1 MANTL
6 YIRYFKGLELQA
18 GLVATWVPRHV
29 ILMITSLATALSR
42 VTLFWYVLGMLI
54 LFLGDPG
61 WAERAY
67 ARLSLYPFVPDFEM
81 TGLTSAAKVQG
92 HLLMYWT
99 IPVLVVWVV
108 SLLTGIVLSEI
119 RCRASLKKQVVTL
132 EPSGNFWGVVVPH
145 YSLGALPTAT
155 TPDLQGD
162 PVKFTGA
169 DAINPENRVSWRKR
183 MRSATPI
190 HVQGVMQ
197 RAVQF
202 LTPAERA
209 VCEELIQL
217 LLGAPDHFAGLG
229 HGVGLLEHTLNVA
242 AEAAA
247 KCTEEFRLPL
257 MAALA
262 HDVGKLV
269 TFQPDGKGGWV
280 RKGLHSRESGRI
292 LATLPAFQE
301 LPELHQR
308 ALLLAV
314 KYDHAPSKMP
324 VLRGE
329 RDATQL
335 AMRIIS
341 ALSAADKSATAAEK
355 ERHLERIQPE
365 DLLWQDFIT
374 FLREAPVVQR
384 GKKGAANQVNNPP
397 DSPYL
402 FIYEAPWRD
411 EAVRRLPPEVA
422 AALDLTRRDP
432 GRMAKYTRIL
442 VSRLRKE
449 GLLLESFGEHQV
461 SEENPLWDIQ
471 SGVGEK
477 AVVLRGIIVLHADA
491 LWKLVNYRLS
501 IKSPFPVQILAP
513 NADVDGTV
521 RNAPS
526 ANRELP
532 PMPDVSDGLKVDAE
546 AAGSLDFLGLVD
558 DPSPD
563 AVQQQV
569 SKPKAKK
576 RAFKDESRASQGDAM
591 FGLTDAPSAT
601 KEKKATT
608 PEVAEVSSDT
618 GEAPVAEDAMLDA
631 QQADEMALAMAALHA
646 ESDDLSG
653 DGPQVPDENH
663 SLETALSLLEVL
675 APAVEPE
682 ALAVLNAA
690 EASVSDTDLEEKAEP
705 GEAPVLELTSGT
717 EVESS
722 SQAETSE
729 KGVSMAHQAVDGLPA
744 AGTDPLVRLSRA
756 ESREGLAIADT
767 LACQQYPWLSP
778 GDKYYPATS
787 RAVETGRATAGQ
799 PYQAGKGDARNAGQ
813 EHKKTAAQKENSV
826 PAARPASEVTPKKT
840 TPTEEAVGLSS
851 TAKTGNKRPRRKF

>member
-1 MANTL
+1 
-6 YIRYFKGLELQA
+6 
-18 GLVATWVPRHV
+18 
-29 ILMITSLATALSR
+29 MITSLVTALFR
-42 VTLFWYVLGMLI
+42 VTLFWYVLGLLV
-54 LFLGDPG
+54 LFLGDPA

-67 ARLSLYPFVPDFEM
+67 ARLSLYPFVPEFTM

-92 HLLMYWT
+92 HLLFYWT
-99 IPVLVVWVV
+99 VPVLIVWGI
-108 SLLTGIVLSEI
+108 SLLAGLVLSEV

-132 EPSGNFWGVVVPH
+132 QPSGNFWGVVVPN
-145 YSLGALPTAT
+145 YSLGALPLAT
-155 TPDLQGD
+155 TPALRGNA
-162 PVKFTGA
+162 VKFTGA
-169 DAINPENRVSWRKR
+169 EAINPENRISWRR
-183 MRSATPI
+183 RVRSATPI
-190 HVQGVMQ
+190 QVQGAMQ

-209 VCEELIQL
+209 LCEELIQL
-217 LLGAPDHFAGLG
+217 LLGAPNHFAGLG

-257 MAALA
+257 LAALA
-262 HDVGKLV
+262 HDIGKLV

-292 LATLPAFQE
+292 LATLPAFQA

-314 KYDHAPSKMP
+314 KHDHAPNKMP

-335 AMRIIS
+335 AMRVIS

-432 GRMAKYTRIL
+432 GKLAKYTRIL

-449 GLLLESFGEHQV
+449 GLLVEGFGEHQV
-461 SEENPLWDIQ
+461 SADNPLWDIQ

-513 NADVDGTV
+513 NADVEGAV

-526 ANRELP
+526 ANRDMP

-546 AAGSLDFLGLVD
+546 SAGSLDFLGLL
-558 DPSPD
+558 D
-563 AVQQQV
+563 AQASAEVRST
-569 SKPKAKK
+569 SKPKSKK
-576 RAFKDESRASQGDAM
+576 RAFKEEALVNPMDTV
-591 FGLTDAPSAT
+591 FGLAEAQVSPQVSA
-601 KEKKATT
+601 KISSG
-608 PEVAEVSSDT
+608 VAELSTEVCAAASVEAAELMRALAEPAEAERDMETLLEGQVLEQSRDTAISLLGSLSSLVVPDPVDSERAPNSFNEMPSDPHARTTEAPPKGQVSST
-618 GEAPVAEDAMLDA
+618 NEAVAAPLGGTVAREV
-631 QQADEMALAMAALHA
+631 
-646 ESDDLSG
+646 SG
-653 DGPQVPDENH
+653 
-663 SLETALSLLEVL
+663 
-675 APAVEPE
+675 VERTP
-682 ALAVLNAA
+682 
-690 EASVSDTDLEEKAEP
+690 S
-705 GEAPVLELTSGT
+705 
-717 EVESS
+717 
-722 SQAETSE
+722 
-729 KGVSMAHQAVDGLPA
+729 
-744 AGTDPLVRLSRA
+744 LSRA
-756 ESREGLAIADT
+756 ESREGLAIADEA
-767 LACQQYPWLSP
+767 ACQQYPWLSP
-778 GDKYYPATS
+778 GDKYYPSTS
-787 RAVETGRATAGQ
+787 RTVEAGRATAGQ
-799 PYQAGKGDARNAGQ
+799 PYQAGKGDARNASQ
-813 EHKKTAAQKENSV
+813 EQKKAPAEHKPVVPQKDAKPRVES
-826 PAARPASEVTPKKT
+826 
-840 TPTEEAVGLSS
+840 VGLGSDGS
-851 TAKTGNKRPRRKF
+851 HKRPRRKF